1 VISYP
6 YGVGDAVIRVI
17 EEGSGDHVALLLHG
31 VGARADRWRENIGAL
46 AAAGLHVYA
55 IDLPGHG
62 FSAKGDFDYSV
73 NGYAT
78 LALGFLDSVGAT
90 RCVLIG
96 TSLGGHVQAAVTCRD
111 PARVSAL
118 ILVGTLGITALGEQ
132 GREAVANSLL
142 DTSAQGIRA
151 KLTRV
156 IHDAALV
163 TEDWIREESLINSS
177 PGASSAF
184 ASLAGYFRSRIDDD
198 IVGEQLARLSEL
210 PPTLLVWGADDL
222 IVPPAIGQDSRRILG
237 NGVPLAMIPA
247 AGHAPY
253 LERPELFNDAV
264 LAFLQEKGL
273 TAGRFAQER
282 PH

>member
-6 YGVGDAVIRVI
+6 YGVGDVVIRVI
-17 EEGSGDHVALLLHG
+17 EAGSGDHCALLLHG
-31 VGARADRWRENIGAL
+31 VGARADRWRANIGAL

-73 NGYAT
+73 NGYAS
-78 LALGFLDSVGAT
+78 LALRFLDSIGAT
-90 RCVLIG
+90 RCVLVG

-111 PARVSAL
+111 PARVTAL

-132 GREAVANSLL
+132 GRQAVANSLL
-142 DTSAQGIRA
+142 DTAAPGIRA

-156 IHDAALV
+156 IHDPALV
-163 TEDWIREESLINSS
+163 TEDWIREESMINSS
-177 PGASSAF
+177 PGASTAF
-184 ASLAGYFRSRIDDD
+184 KALADYFRSHIDDD
-198 IVGEQLARLSEL
+198 IVGEDLARLSEP

-222 IVPPAIGQDSRRILG
+222 IVPPAIGQDSRRVLG
-237 NGVPLAMIPA
+237 NGVPLVMIPA

-264 LAFLQEKGL
+264 LAFLREK
-273 TAGRFAQER
+273 AGSVTHE
-282 PH
+282 